1 MSYRDLPESI
11 EALERGLLELWQ
23 REGTFRR
30 SLELREG
37 APEFVFYEGPP
48 TANGKPGIHHV
59 LSRTIKDAVARHRAM
74 AGFHVTRI
82 AGWDTHGLPVEIE
95 AEKRLGISG
104 KPEIE
109 RIGIEEFNR
118 VCRENVF
125 TYKEEWERLSRRIG
139 YWLDYEHPYV
149 TFTPDYVESVWWAL
163 SEIDRKGLLYL
174 GYKVLPYCPRCGTGL
189 SSHEV
194 AQGWQDRTDPSVT
207 VKFPVAGEPG
217 RSLLVWTTTPWT
229 LVSNVAVAFG
239 PRVPYVEVARDG
251 ERFVLGRA
259 RVAELF
265 GEDVRI
271 VRDVPPDELAALE
284 YERPFD
290 LVPSFGDTRGRLWP
304 AEFVSDEEGT
314 GLVHI
319 APAFGADDFELGR
332 THGLPVLRPV
342 DDAGRFEPDVAEVG
356 GTYVKDADPVLERR
370 LSDRGLLFRSVKLR
384 HTYPHCWRCESPLLY
399 MARDSWYIRTTAV
412 RDRLLVHNSGIDW
425 NPPEIGTGRM
435 GEWLENNVDWAISR
449 DRYWGTPLPVWV
461 CDADGSHR
469 EVPGSFGRLAELAGP
484 LPPDFDPHRPGIDH
498 LAWDCAR
505 EGCGG
510 TMRRVPAVI
519 DTWFDSG
526 SMPFAQWHYPFE
538 NRESFERHFP
548 AHFIAEGVDQTR
560 GWFYSLL
567 AISTLLFDE
576 AAYRAVVVNDLVL
589 DETGQK
595 MSKSR
600 GNVVDPWETI
610 AEHGADAIRFYLL
623 ASSNPWL
630 PKRWDG
636 EAIRETNRKLFDTL
650 RSVYRFFSLYARLE
664 GWSHE
669 TAAPV
674 PVRERS
680 PMDRWLAS
688 RVDSLVAA
696 VGADLESY
704 DLTRAARRISDFVL
718 DDLSNWYVRR
728 SRDRFWATRPGA
740 AADLRTG
747 DAFATLHAALATSA
761 LLLAPLAPFLS
772 DWLHRELV
780 GRSAHLADFPTPR
793 GARDG
798 ALEAEMDDVR
808 ALVRLGRAARE
819 EAGIRVRQPL
829 PAVRSVLPAGRR
841 LSPEMEAV
849 LRDELNVKQVVFP
862 AGDTDIVWLSAKPEY
877 GRLGPR
883 FGAATPSVARGIAA
897 LGPEAL
903 RRLRA
908 GEPVGMEVDGAEVV
922 VEPSDVRV
930 LEEAKGELT
939 VQAGDGYLLA
949 LDTTLTNEL
958 VAEGLAREVVS
969 RVQRLRRD
977 AGLDVADRIRLAIA
991 GSERLEAAVRAHADW
1006 IGGETLAIELATG
1019 MDAAGRMEHRVE
1031 VEVEGETAVAA
1042 LTRTTTAA

>member
-1 MSYRDLPESI
+1 MPYRDLPDSI
-11 EALERGLLELWQ
+11 GELEREVLELWE
-23 REGTFRR
+23 REDTFRR
-30 SLELREG
+30 SLRMREG
-37 APEFVFYEGPP
+37 APDFVFYEGPP
-48 TANGKPGIHHV
+48 TANGKPGVHHV

-109 RIGIEEFNR
+109 RIGIERFNQA
-118 VCRENVF
+118 CRENVF

-139 YWLDYEHPYV
+139 YWLDYDDPYI
-149 TFTPDYVESVWWAL
+149 TFEPDYIESVWWAL

-207 VKFPVAGEPG
+207 VRFPVAGEPG

-239 PRVPYVEVARDG
+239 PEVPYVEVERDG

-265 GEDVRI
+265 GEDARI
-271 VRDVPPDELAALE
+271 VRDVSPEALSALE
-284 YERPFD
+284 YVRPFD
-290 LVPSFGDTRGRLWP
+290 LVPTYPETTGRLWP
-304 AEFVSDEEGT
+304 AAFVSDEEGT

-332 THGLPVLRPV
+332 AHGLPVLRPI
-342 DDAGRFEPDVAEVG
+342 DDAGRFEPEVAEVG
-356 GTYVKDADPVLERR
+356 GTFVKDADPVLERR
-370 LSDRGLLFRSVKLR
+370 LAERGLLFRSGKLR
-384 HTYPHCWRCESPLLY
+384 HSYPHCWRCDSPLLY

-412 RDRLLVHNSGIDW
+412 RESLLAHNAAINW
-425 NPPEIGTGRM
+425 NPPEIGAGRM

-449 DRYWGTPLPVWV
+449 DRFWGTPLPVWV

-469 EVPGSFGRLAELAGP
+469 EVPGSYDRLAELAGP
-484 LPPDFDPHRPGIDH
+484 LPAEFDPHRPGIDR
-498 LAWDCAR
+498 LSWGCTRD
-505 EGCGG
+505 GCGG
-510 TMRRVPAVI
+510 TMLRVPAVI

-538 NRESFERHFP
+538 NRESFEAHFP
-548 AHFIAEGVDQTR
+548 ADFIAEGVDQTR

-576 AAYRAVVVNDLVL
+576 TAYRAVVVNDLVL
-589 DETGQK
+589 DEAGQK

-600 GNVVDPWETI
+600 GNVVDPWEAI
-610 AEHGADAIRFYLL
+610 ADHGADAIRYYLI

-630 PKRWDG
+630 PKRWDR

-664 GWSHE
+664 GWSHASPG
-669 TAAPV
+669 AAPLA
-674 PVRERS
+674 ERGS
-680 PMDRWLAS
+680 MDRWLAS
-688 RVDSLVAA
+688 RVDFLVGA
-696 VGADLESY
+696 VGSDLESY

-740 AADLRTG
+740 DADLRTS
-747 DAFATLHAALATSA
+747 DAFATLHEALATIG
-761 LLLAPLAPFLS
+761 LLLAPLAPFLA
-772 DWLHRELV
+772 DWLHRELE
-780 GRSAHLADFPTPR
+780 GRSAHLSDFPTPR
-793 GARDG
+793 GARDE
-798 ALEAEMDDVR
+798 ALEEEMEDVR

-829 PAVRSVLPAGRR
+829 PAVQAVLPAGRR
-841 LSPEMEAV
+841 LSPEMTAV

-862 AGDTDIVWLSAKPEY
+862 AGDADIIRLSAKPEF

-883 FGAATPSVARGIAA
+883 FGAGTPAVARGIAA
-897 LGPEAL
+897 LGPDAL

-908 GEPVGMEVDGAEVV
+908 GEPVPMAVDGRDVV
-922 VEPSDVRV
+922 VEPADVRI
-930 LEEAKGELT
+930 LEEAKGALT
-939 VQAGDGYLLA
+939 VEAGDGYLLG
-949 LDTTLTNEL
+949 LDATLSDEL
-958 VAEGLAREVVS
+958 IAEGLAREVVS
-969 RVQRLRRD
+969 RVQRLRRES
-977 AGLDVADRIRLAIA
+977 GLDVSDRIRLAIA
-991 GSERLEAAVRAHADW
+991 GSDRLEAAVRAHADW
-1006 IGGETLAIELATG
+1006 IGGETLAVDLATG
-1019 MDAAGRMEHRVE
+1019 REAAGRLEHRVE
-1031 VEVEGETAVAA
+1031 VEVEGETMVAA
-1042 LTRTTTAA
+1042 LTRRTTA

>member
-1 MSYRDLPESI
+1 MAYRDLPDSI
-11 EALERGLLELWQ
+11 EALERELLDLWE
-23 REGTFRR
+23 REDTFRR
-30 SLELREG
+30 SLERREG

-48 TANGKPGIHHV
+48 TANGKPGVHHV
-59 LSRTIKDAVARHRAM
+59 LARTIKDAVARHRAM

-109 RIGIEEFNR
+109 KIGIAEFNR
-118 VCRENVF
+118 VCREGVF

-163 SEIDRKGLLYL
+163 SEIHAKGLLYL

-194 AQGWQDRTDPSVT
+194 AQGWDERTDPSVT
-207 VKFPVAGEPG
+207 VRFPVAGEPG

-239 PRVPYVEVARDG
+239 PHLRYVEVERDG
-251 ERFVLGRA
+251 ERFVLCQSRA
-259 RVAELF
+259 SALF
-265 GEDVRI
+265 GEDVRV
-271 VRDVPPDELAALE
+271 VRDVTAEELAGLE

-290 LVPSFGDTRGRLWP
+290 FVPSYPERRGRLWP
-304 AEFVSDEEGT
+304 ASFVSDEEGT

-332 THGLPVLRPV
+332 AHGLPVVRPV
-342 DDAGRFEPDVAEVG
+342 DDAGRFERDVAEVG
-356 GTYVKDADPVLERR
+356 GTFVKDADPQLER
-370 LSDRGLLFRSVKLR
+370 LLGERGLLFRSGTLR
-384 HTYPHCWRCESPLLY
+384 HTYPHCWRCDSPLLY

-412 RDRLLVHNSGIDW
+412 RDRLLAHNASIAW
-425 NPPEIGTGRM
+425 RPPEIGSGRM

-461 CDADGSHR
+461 CEADGAHR
-469 EVPGSFGRLAELAGP
+469 EVPGSFARLAELAGP
-484 LPPDFDPHRPGIDH
+484 LPPDFDPHRPQIDR
-498 LAWDCAR
+498 LAWDCTHD
-505 EGCGG
+505 GCEG

-526 SMPFAQWHYPFE
+526 AMPFAQWHFPFE
-538 NRESFERHFP
+538 NREAFAAHFP
-548 AHFIAEGVDQTR
+548 ADFIAEGVDQTR

-576 AAYRAVVVNDLVL
+576 PAYRSVVVNDLVL
-589 DETGQK
+589 DEAGQK
-595 MSKSR
+595 MSKTR
-600 GNVVDPWETI
+600 GNVVDPWAAI
-610 AEHGADAIRFYLL
+610 AEHGADAIRFYLV

-650 RSVYRFFSLYARLE
+650 RSVYRFFSMYAGLE
-664 GWSHE
+664 GWTHGAGR
-669 TAAPV
+669 AAPLL
-674 PVRERS
+674 ERP

-688 RVDSLVAA
+688 RLDALVERT
-696 VGADLESY
+696 GADLEAH

-728 SRDRFWATRPGA
+728 NRDRFWASRPGA
-740 AADLRTG
+740 AAELATRE
-747 DAFATLHAALATSA
+747 AFATLHEALATVS

-772 DWLHRELV
+772 DWLHRELT
-780 GRSAHLADFPTPR
+780 GRSAHLSDFPAPR
-793 GARDG
+793 GVHDP
-798 ALEAEMDDVR
+798 ALEAGMEDAR

-829 PAVRSVLPAGRR
+829 PSVQAVLPGGRR
-841 LSPEMEAV
+841 LSPDLEAV
-849 LRDELNVKQVVFP
+849 LRDELNVKAVVFP
-862 AGDTDIVWLSAKPEY
+862 AGDADIVRLSAKPEF

-883 FGAATPSVARGIAA
+883 FGADTPRVARAISELDAD
-897 LGPEAL
+897 AL

-908 GEPVGMEVDGAEVV
+908 GESVRLVVDGTEARI
-922 VEPSDVRV
+922 EPADVRV
-930 LEEAKGELT
+930 IEEAKGELT
-939 VQAGDGYLLA
+939 VEAGDGYLLG
-949 LDTTLTNEL
+949 LDTALSDEL

-977 AGLDVADRIRLAIA
+977 AGLDVSDRIRLAIA
-991 GSERLEAAVRAHADW
+991 GPERIEAAVRAHADW
-1006 IGGETLAIELATG
+1006 IGGETLA
-1019 MDAAGRMEHRVE
+1019 VE
-1031 VEVEGETAVAA
+1031 VETGDEAVGRLEHRTELEVEGGTATAA
-1042 LTRTTTAA
+1042 LTRTTTAR